1 MYKHI
6 DSWKNSKEAFDQ
18 QLAVNIKE
26 LNKGFP
32 PHWQHFI
39 GYVQRNHDISR
50 IIDVGCGVGA
60 YGYIS
65 KKLNKNYIGYDYS
78 EYAINVANRTWEP
91 ELKKQTPNNNKT
103 MDFYCKDYKEL
114 TEAENPHTDLLVAN
128 AICDVLPNG
137 DECLQFLLDLKYRH
151 LLIQRVSLIEESEYS
166 EEYQAYN
173 ITTYK
178 FHHNK
183 NKTISAIED
192 MGYSV
197 NAVHLYETT
206 HDLEIVLNG

>member
-1 MYKHI
+1 MNYVNEI
-6 DSWKNSKEAFDQ
+6 DIDR
-18 QLAVNIKE
+18 V
-26 LNKGFP
+26 
-32 PHWQHFI
+32 
-39 GYVQRNHDISR
+39 
-50 IIDVGCGVGA
+50 IDVGCGAGV

-65 KKLNKNYIGYDYS
+65 KKLKKNYIGYDYS
-78 EYAINVANRTWEP
+78 EHAINLANSIWGP
-91 ELKKQTPNNNKT
+91 ELTRQIPNSENT
-103 MDFYCKDYKEL
+103 MDFYCKDYKDL
-114 TEAENPHTDLLVAN
+114 PEADHPATDLLVAN

-137 DECLQFLLDLKYRH
+137 DKCLEFLLKLKYRH

-183 NKTISAIED
+183 NKTISAIEN
-192 MGYSV
+192 MGYSE

>member
-1 MYKHI
+1 MYEHI
-6 DSWKNSKEAFDQ
+6 VSWKNSKEAFEQ
-18 QLAVNIKE
+18 QLDVNIRE
-26 LNKGFP
+26 LNQGFP
-32 PHWQHFI
+32 PHWQHFVSYMDEI
-39 GYVQRNHDISR
+39 EIDRVIDI
-50 IIDVGCGVGA
+50 GCGAGV

-78 EYAINVANRTWEP
+78 KHAIDLANSTWEP
-91 ELKKQTPNNNKT
+91 ELTRQMPNSDNT
-103 MDFYCKDYKEL
+103 MDFYCKDYKDL
-114 TEAENPHTDLLVAN
+114 TEAENPETDLLVAN
-128 AICDVLPNG
+128 AICL
-137 DECLQFLLDLKYRH
+137 EFLLKLKYRH
-151 LLIQRVSLIEESEYS
+151 LLIQRVSLIEEPEYS

-197 NAVHLYETT
+197 NTVHLYETT
-206 HDLEIVLNG
+206 HDLEIALNG